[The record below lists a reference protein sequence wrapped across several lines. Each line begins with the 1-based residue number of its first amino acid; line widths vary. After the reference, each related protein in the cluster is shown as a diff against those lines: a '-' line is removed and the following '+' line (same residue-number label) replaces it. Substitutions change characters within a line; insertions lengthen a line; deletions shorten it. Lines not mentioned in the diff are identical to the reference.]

1 LRVEEEG
8 REEGRGVTAYV
19 KSIYKVK

>member
-19 KSIYKVK
+19 IAIYKVK